1 MSIEQ
6 TTHSPPRRH
15 TFLEALLNTSKPYG
29 VGARGGRPFEGSSL
43 LSRRQMLRRMCAG
56 FGMVGLAGLIGPQA
70 AFAASTLPAPHFR
83 PRAKRVI
90 FLFMNG
96 GPSHVDT
103 FDPKPAL
110 KEFEGHQPAGEL
122 YKKNKGTGFM
132 PSPLR
137 FERCGKSGI
146 EVSET
151 LPCIGRVIDDCC
163 VIRSMRTDVPNHE
176 PALIQMHTG
185 NVQPIRPSIGSWL
198 LYGLGTENQN
208 LPGYVVLR
216 PTAKIVVGPA
226 LWSNSFLP
234 AEFQATSVITAD
246 MKVEK
251 LIANIRNP
259 KLTETEQ
266 REQLDLLARLN
277 RLHLAQRDGDAELDG
292 QIKAMETAFHMQRE
306 AMETF
311 DISREPES
319 IRNAYGDTP
328 FARSCLLARRLVES
342 GVRFVTVY
350 YVASDNQPWDTHT
363 NHDERHRKLCAD
375 GDRAAAAL
383 ISDLKGR
390 GLLDDTLV
398 IWGGEF
404 GRTPYSEVREENKEK
419 QKPGRDHHHT
429 AFSMLL
435 AGGGVKGGTVYGVTD
450 ELGMNVVENPV
461 HVHDFHATIL
471 HLLGLDHE
479 RLTYRYAGRDF
490 RLTDVHGRVVSDI
503 IA

>member
-1 MSIEQ
+1 
-6 TTHSPPRRH
+6 
-15 TFLEALLNTSKPYG
+15 
-29 VGARGGRPFEGSSL
+29 
-43 LSRRQMLRRMCAG
+43 MLHRMCAG
-56 FGMVGLAGLIGPQA
+56 FGMLGLANLLGPQS
-70 AFAASTLPAPHFR
+70 AFAASALPAPHFR

-110 KEFEGHQPAGEL
+110 KKLEGEQPTGEL
-122 YKKNKGTGFM
+122 YKKSKGSGFM
-132 PSPLR
+132 PSPLQ
-137 FERCGKSGI
+137 FARCGQSGI

-151 LPCIGRVIDDCC
+151 LPNLGRIIDDCC

-185 NVQPIRPSIGSWL
+185 NVQPIRPSLGSWL
-198 LYGLGTENQN
+198 LYGLGSENEN

-216 PTAKIVVGPA
+216 PTPKIVVGPA

-234 AEFQATSVITAD
+234 AEFQATSVITSD

-251 LIANIRNP
+251 LLANIKNS
-259 KLTETEQ
+259 KLTMEQQ
-266 REQLDLLARLN
+266 REQLDLLGKLN
-277 RLHLAQRDGDAELDG
+277 RLHLAQRNGDAELEG

-319 IRNAYGDTP
+319 IRQAYGDTP

-350 YVASDNQPWDTHT
+350 YVSSDNQPWDTHT
-363 NHDERHRKLCAD
+363 NHDERNRKLCAD
-375 GDRAAAAL
+375 GDRASAAL
-383 ISDLKGR
+383 ISDLKAR
-390 GLLDDTLV
+390 GLLDETLV

-404 GRTPYSEVREENKEK
+404 GRTPYAEVRENEKTKKKE
-419 QKPGRDHHHT
+419 PAGRDHHHT

-435 AGGGVKGGTVYGVTD
+435 AGGGVRGGTIYGASD
-450 ELGMNVVENPV
+450 ELGMNVAENPV
-461 HVHDFHATIL
+461 HVHDLHATIL
-471 HLLGLDHE
+471 YLLGLDHE

-490 RLTDVHGRVVSDI
+490 RLTDVHGHVVKEI
-503 IA
+503 VG

>member
-1 MSIEQ
+1 MWTKS
-6 TTHSPPRRH
+6 
-15 TFLEALLNTSKPYG
+15 
-29 VGARGGRPFEGSSL
+29 SSL
-43 LSRRQMLRRMCAG
+43 FDRNQLGLGRHMTRREMLGRMCAG
-56 FGMVGLAGLIGPQA
+56 FGVVGLAGILGPECLLGATA
-70 AFAASTLPAPHFR
+70 AGLPHFP

-110 KEFEGHQPAGEL
+110 RSYEGQQPAGDL
-122 YKKNKGTGFM
+122 YKKTKGTGFM
-132 PSPLR
+132 PSPLQ
-137 FERCGKSGI
+137 FSCYGQSGI
-146 EVSET
+146 ELSET
-151 LPCIGRVIDDCC
+151 LPNLGRVIDDCC
-163 VIRSMRTDVPNHE
+163 IIRSLKTDVPNHE
-176 PALIQMHTG
+176 PALLQMHTG
-185 NVQPIRPSIGSWL
+185 NVQPIRPSLGSWL

-216 PTAKIVVGPA
+216 PTPKIVVGPA

-234 AEFQATSVITAD
+234 AEFQATSVITSD
-246 MKVEK
+246 MRVDK
-251 LIANIRNP
+251 LVNNIRHPN
-259 KLTETEQ
+259 LTLDQQ
-266 REQLDLLARLN
+266 REQLDLLQQLN
-277 RLHLAQRDGDAELDG
+277 DWHLRSRGGDDELEG
-292 QIKAMETAFHMQRE
+292 QIRAMETAFRMQSQ

-311 DISREPES
+311 DIGREPEQV
-319 IRNAYGDTP
+319 RAEYGDTP
-328 FARSCLLARRLVES
+328 FARSCLLARRLIEA

-350 YVASDNQPWDTHT
+350 YVSDDNQPWDTHS

-375 GDRAAAAL
+375 SDKATAAL
-383 ISDLKGR
+383 IADLKQR
-390 GLLDDTLV
+390 GLLDETLV

-404 GRTPYSEVREENKEK
+404 GRTPYSETRESEKDK

-435 AGGGVKGGTVYGVTD
+435 AGGGVKRGFVYGATD
-450 ELGMNVVENPV
+450 ELGMKVVENPV

-471 HLLGLDHE
+471 HLLGIDHE

-490 RLTDVHGRVVSDI
+490 RLTDVHGRVVKDL